1 MKRSTF
7 ILATLITLGSTSA
20 FAEDG
25 SERSQQFWD
34 NFRVSQQQ
42 THSAVETT
50 ASSETP
56 KNNIEP
62 SADKTSANTPD
73 A

>member
-7 ILATLITLGSTSA
+7 ILTTLITLGSASA

-25 SERSQQFWD
+25 SERSLQFWE

-42 THSAVETT
+42 THGVVETT

-56 KNNIEP
+56 KNTIES
-62 SADKTSANTPD
+62 SADKTSAHTPD